1 MGPKIAEIFAEVLG
15 VPEQNISDD
24 FSPATA
30 PEWDS
35 LQSMN
40 LVIALEDAF
49 AVKFSTREI
58 ASMQSVRLVKEA
70 LRARGIDAA

>member
-1 MGPKIAEIFAEVLG
+1 MGPKVAEIFAEVLG
-15 VPEQNISDD
+15 LPEANISDD
-24 FSPATA
+24 FSPATS

-58 ASMQSVRLVKEA
+58 ASMQSVGLVKQA
-70 LRARGIDAA
+70 LRSRGIDAA